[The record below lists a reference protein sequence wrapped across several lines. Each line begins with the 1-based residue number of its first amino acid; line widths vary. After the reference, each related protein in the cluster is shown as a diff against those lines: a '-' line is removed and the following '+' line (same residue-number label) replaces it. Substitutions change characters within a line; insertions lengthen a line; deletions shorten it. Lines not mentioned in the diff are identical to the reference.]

1 MERLRLKGQG
11 NIGRY
16 PLISPGSLETARET
30 RERER
35 ERERETGEVERERK
49 REREI
54 SLITR
59 VLHISAIFFYFT

>member
-30 RERER
+30 RER